1 MQSQKFES
9 VEHFVNTVRYLRK
22 KRKQSTYLYK
32 PFVELL
38 NQAYFLS
45 EDLCS
50 EYIQFTR
57 LELTNTVI
65 DENHFMQ
72 FFANSIGR
80 DLNDLIKEVEELESN
95 SKALVN

>member
-1 MQSQKFES
+1 MQSQQFQS
-9 VEHFVNTVRYLRK
+9 VEHFINTVRFLRK

-38 NQAYFLS
+38 TIAYALN

-57 LELTNTVI
+57 QETANTLI
-65 DENHFMQ
+65 DQLHFMN

-80 DLNDLIKEVEELESN
+80 ALEDLEHEVVLN
-95 SKALVN
+95 KDSKALLN

>member
-1 MQSQKFES
+1 MQSQQFQS
-9 VEHFVNTVRYLRK
+9 VEHFINTVRFLRK

-38 NQAYFLS
+38 TIAYTLS

-57 LELTNTVI
+57 LEIANTLI
-65 DENHFMQ
+65 DQLHFMN
-72 FFANSIGR
+72 FFANSIGSTLE
-80 DLNDLIKEVEELESN
+80 DLEHEVILN
-95 SKALVN
+95 KDSKALLN